1 MIASSWRRWAPWLL
15 FGMAVMHLVM
25 VWLLRDPAMINPDSA
40 QLVTAA
46 RNMLDG
52 NGFATSA
59 LYYEQQHRLGDPPV
73 PLTNWP
79 PGFAL
84 TMLPFVAIGLTG
96 PDAAFLVSAIG
107 MAVAVVLTYVV
118 GAAVGLRTS
127 YALLTGGAMALLA
140 HFGLLVVKSM
150 SEPLFV
156 AATLASALFLLRAE
170 ASRRPVSVL
179 AMAGALAACAFL
191 TRYAGL
197 AWIAAGLAMILA
209 MHWRAGWRPVLAR
222 FAAFGILPAVVLGAL
237 FARNLL
243 TVGSL
248 TGGPALG
255 GDTSLRA
262 VLQSDYWA
270 ALRVFGAFNSAGEPV
285 VALLLGCLAAFGGY
299 RTATIA
305 VGRRMVDA
313 RTSPPHTMDH
323 FVVLA
328 TAYTSF
334 TLLLLGY
341 LSFTVYPGF
350 AEQRYLVPVVPFGL
364 LLGAVLLQGREGSG
378 GPPRPSV
385 RSTRLLFFAAIVAVY
400 VLGQVRVATHDW
412 AARMTHPQLALM
424 KDVWRESVAGET
436 VAAYLKRRV
445 TLRAPLLADDG
456 QVLAALLGIPTVGL
470 PERRFSRKVWNE
482 QDVEELMRALRS
494 CLLLVHPASLG
505 PPKGDWPVF
514 LGQLAKGAQPEWLDA
529 IVRSPR
535 LHLYRARWCEETR

>member
-197 AWIAAGLAMILA
+197 A
-209 MHWRAGWRPVLAR
+209 
-222 FAAFGILPAVVLGAL
+222 
-237 FARNLL
+237 
-243 TVGSL
+243 
-248 TGGPALG
+248 
-255 GDTSLRA
+255 
-262 VLQSDYWA
+262 
-270 ALRVFGAFNSAGEPV
+270 
-285 VALLLGCLAAFGGY
+285 
-299 RTATIA
+299 
-305 VGRRMVDA
+305 
-313 RTSPPHTMDH
+313 
-323 FVVLA
+323 
-328 TAYTSF
+328 
-334 TLLLLGY
+334 
-341 LSFTVYPGF
+341 
-350 AEQRYLVPVVPFGL
+350 
-364 LLGAVLLQGREGSG
+364 
-378 GPPRPSV
+378 
-385 RSTRLLFFAAIVAVY
+385 
-400 VLGQVRVATHDW
+400 
-412 AARMTHPQLALM
+412 
-424 KDVWRESVAGET
+424 
-436 VAAYLKRRV
+436 
-445 TLRAPLLADDG
+445 
-456 QVLAALLGIPTVGL
+456 
-470 PERRFSRKVWNE
+470 
-482 QDVEELMRALRS
+482 
-494 CLLLVHPASLG
+494 
-505 PPKGDWPVF
+505 
-514 LGQLAKGAQPEWLDA
+514 
-529 IVRSPR
+529 
-535 LHLYRARWCEETR
+535 